1 MEEVIEPV
9 SKELIKAEL
18 TEDKRLRMTNKSNN
32 QIYIITY
39 QDSPN
44 IMREI
49 GRLREIAFRAAGGG
63 TGLSMDIDEY
73 DTMENPYK
81 QLIVW
86 NPEAEEILEV
96 IGTFWGQTYVLT
108 SMVRRFS
115 LLHTCLISRINL

>member
-9 SKELIKAEL
+9 SKELIIAEL

-49 GRLREIAFRAAGGG
+49 GPQHSFPSQKE
-63 TGLSMDIDEY
+63 SKHKYPD
-73 DTMENPYK
+73 K
-81 QLIVW
+81 
-86 NPEAEEILEV
+86 
-96 IGTFWGQTYVLT
+96 
-108 SMVRRFS
+108 
-115 LLHTCLISRINL
+115 

>member
-49 GRLREIAFRAAGGG
+49 GRCVRLLFGQQEAVRDYRWI
-63 TGLSMDIDEY
+63 SM
-73 DTMENPYK
+73 
-81 QLIVW
+81 
-86 NPEAEEILEV
+86 
-96 IGTFWGQTYVLT
+96 
-108 SMVRRFS
+108 SMTPWR
-115 LLHTCLISRINL
+115 IRINN

>member
-9 SKELIKAEL
+9 SKELIIAEL

-49 GRLREIAFRAAGGG
+49 GRCLLYTSIAGFHDVFHHAVF
-63 TGLSMDIDEY
+63 
-73 DTMENPYK
+73 
-81 QLIVW
+81 Q
-86 NPEAEEILEV
+86 
-96 IGTFWGQTYVLT
+96 
-108 SMVRRFS
+108 
-115 LLHTCLISRINL
+115 

>member
-9 SKELIKAEL
+9 SKELIIAEL

-63 TGLSMDIDEY
+63 TGCQWISM
-73 DTMENPYK
+73 
-81 QLIVW
+81 
-86 NPEAEEILEV
+86 
-96 IGTFWGQTYVLT
+96 
-108 SMVRRFS
+108 SMIRWR
-115 LLHTCLISRINL
+115 IRINN

>member
-44 IMREI
+44 IISGSRRRYGI
-49 GRLREIAFRAAGGG
+49 
-63 TGLSMDIDEY
+63 IDGY
-73 DTMENPYK
+73 
-81 QLIVW
+81 
-86 NPEAEEILEV
+86 
-96 IGTFWGQTYVLT
+96 
-108 SMVRRFS
+108 R
-115 LLHTCLISRINL
+115 